1 MVLQVLELAGN
12 AARDNKKNRIV
23 PRHIQLAVRN
33 DEELSKL
40 LGTVTIAAGGVM
52 PNIQQ
57 ALLPKKA
64 GNKGDIGS
72 ASQEF

>member
-1 MVLQVLELAGN
+1 
-12 AARDNKKNRIV
+12 
-23 PRHIQLAVRN
+23 
-33 DEELSKL
+33 
-40 LGTVTIAAGGVM
+40 M

-64 GNKGDIGS
+64 GNKGEIGS